1 MKMNEENLDIS
12 LALANKVPLKRLEE
26 MYEEQKE
33 EYAECRRVLNNLA
46 LAISLK
52 KKKD

>member
-1 MKMNEENLDIS
+1 MDEENLNIVLGLMDS
-12 LALANKVPLKRLEE
+12 VPLERLEE

-33 EYAECRRVLNNLA
+33 EYAESRRVLNNLA